1 MLTAGGTIGVLA
13 NTLNAKTAESKSIL
27 RLFITNLP
35 TEYQDMVPSLL
46 LPHPQKLKDFLVDV
60 ILKCVDQPVPQP
72 PITSLIAYK
81 DQGYAMVEFATPEL
95 ATACLALDGLPYEGI
110 SIGVVRPPTFNPAD
124 VPMPSGRPPRL
135 QLDKIGF
142 TPKLGARAIADA
154 MAQGDSDANCKVFVG
169 EIPAGVDEEQIK
181 PIFASFGEV
190 KSITI
195 SRDPQTNESRGFGYV
210 VYASPEVVPLV
221 CKTING
227 IKVCDQSI
235 VVRPVAV
242 KQQKPVPVMQGE
254 EMVKLDPAIIEQ
266 ATMDLPNL
274 KVPFLEE
281 SDKARETA
289 AKLLKQAGINTGG
302 QIQKSPPS
310 RILVL
315 KNMVT
320 KEDLENPEDY
330 LDIKADIETE
340 CSRFG
345 QVLSVAIPRGESPGV
360 GNVIVEYP
368 NIQQAASAAVSLIG
382 RRFNKRIVRATFMSE
397 ASYANKQYN
406 VFRV

>member
-1 MLTAGGTIGVLA
+1 MLEAVHRQ
-13 NTLNAKTAESKSIL
+13 E
-27 RLFITNLP
+27 
-35 TEYQDMVPSLL
+35 
-46 LPHPQKLKDFLVDV
+46 
-60 ILKCVDQPVPQP
+60 
-72 PITSLIAYK
+72 
-81 DQGYAMVEFATPEL
+81 
-95 ATACLALDGLPYEGI
+95 
-110 SIGVVRPPTFNPAD
+110 
-124 VPMPSGRPPRL
+124 
-135 QLDKIGF
+135 
-142 TPKLGARAIADA
+142 
-154 MAQGDSDANCKVFVG
+154 
-169 EIPAGVDEEQIK
+169 
-181 PIFASFGEV
+181 
-190 KSITI
+190 
-195 SRDPQTNESRGFGYV
+195 
-210 VYASPEVVPLV
+210 SPEEVSEGVFSPVSGLSLFAA
-221 CKTING
+221 
-227 IKVCDQSI
+227 SI